1 MQEHDT
7 GCTEDSGRNLPGQ
20 PLPIPFISDS
30 KHQPSLAAGTISA
43 SEDAAAAKVA
53 SLLNPAGP
61 IRPVRLLL
69 DFDGSLELAHELL
82 PASQSARRSNACLRS
97 REARRR

>member
-53 SLLNPAGP
+53 PEPRRSYTAGP
-61 IRPVRLLL
+61 A
-69 DFDGSLELAHELL
+69 LAGL
-82 PASQSARRSNACLRS
+82 
-97 REARRR
+97 

>member
-1 MQEHDT
+1 
-7 GCTEDSGRNLPGQ
+7 
-20 PLPIPFISDS
+20 
-30 KHQPSLAAGTISA
+30 
-43 SEDAAAAKVA
+43 
-53 SLLNPAGP
+53 
-61 IRPVRLLL
+61 LL